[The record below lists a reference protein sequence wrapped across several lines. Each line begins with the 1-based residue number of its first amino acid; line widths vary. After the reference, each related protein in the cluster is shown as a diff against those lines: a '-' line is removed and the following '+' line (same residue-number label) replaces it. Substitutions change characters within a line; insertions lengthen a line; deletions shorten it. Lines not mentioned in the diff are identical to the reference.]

1 MDAGTGGSIMKK
13 TYDEVDEL
21 VENLASNHQQ
31 MMYDRAFRKSTPT
44 VLQMDVVNTLSTH
57 VSTLNKKI

>member
-1 MDAGTGGSIMKK
+1 MKK